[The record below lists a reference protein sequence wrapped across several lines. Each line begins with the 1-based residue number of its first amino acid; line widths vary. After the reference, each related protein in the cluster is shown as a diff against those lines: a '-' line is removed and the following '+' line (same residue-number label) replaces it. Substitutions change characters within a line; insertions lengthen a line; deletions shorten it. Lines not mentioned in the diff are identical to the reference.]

1 MLRWS
6 GAVAASGYDRR
17 SLGLRA
23 WAPRP
28 HRRGPGHF
36 TDLRN
41 LLKSGRRIASWRV
54 GIDPVEE
61 PAMRRIF
68 AIDDE
73 KEWLELYVEILA
85 DEGYEVTPF
94 TDGRMAIEAMKKGAP
109 DAVILDLRMAPSGRD
124 VLKSIRRTWPTMP
137 VVISS
142 AYGGYHN
149 DPDFDSVESFVEKS
163 TDLLSL
169 RLALE
174 SAISKTAGAL
184 QPGRSQ
190 PPCV

>member
-1 MLRWS
+1 
-6 GAVAASGYDRR
+6 
-17 SLGLRA
+17 
-23 WAPRP
+23 
-28 HRRGPGHF
+28 
-36 TDLRN
+36 
-41 LLKSGRRIASWRV
+41 
-54 GIDPVEE
+54 
-61 PAMRRIF
+61 MRRIF